1 MANDPELEARSC
13 TFQYI
18 HWEVGVKFMVPI
30 YPSQNQDWKF
40 LERGDGFLLT
50 SCLGYLDLAAFVFLV
65 PILRPEVLFSF
76 QDGLA
81 S

>member
-1 MANDPELEARSC
+1 
-13 TFQYI
+13 
-18 HWEVGVKFMVPI
+18 MVPI